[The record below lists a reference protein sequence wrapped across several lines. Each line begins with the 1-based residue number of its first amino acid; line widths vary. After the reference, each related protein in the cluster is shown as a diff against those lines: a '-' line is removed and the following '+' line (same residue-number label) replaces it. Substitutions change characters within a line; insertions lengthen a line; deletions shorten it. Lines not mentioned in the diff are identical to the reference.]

1 MMQKQKYLLLP
12 IATLC
17 LFLMTLAGCE
27 GVKLPEETPL
37 FLDIN
42 NSSVLSGGSS
52 YVSSWAQSDIRKVF
66 GEKITHKFKGNRI
79 KAETGVFVNRPFHLL
94 INEFKFKQSTGCVW
108 RSDTCGTHAV
118 YRERLRIDMRFS
130 LYKNNK
136 LLKTWKFCEVAKE
149 SIGESTNSYSI
160 CPVYTTHDISIET
173 MLEACAQRARRKVS
187 RIMKRNL

>member
-1 MMQKQKYLLLP
+1 MQKQKYVLLP
-12 IATLC
+12 AALLC
-17 LFLMTLAGCE
+17 LVLMALSGCE

-37 FLDIN
+37 FLDLN
-42 NSSVLSGGSS
+42 NSSVLLGGSS
-52 YVSSWAQSDIRKVF
+52 YAASWAQGDIRKVF
-66 GEKITHKFKGNRI
+66 AEKITHKLKGNRI
-79 KAETGVFVNRPFHLL
+79 KAETGTFVNSPFHLL

-108 RSDTCGTHAV
+108 RSDTCGSQTV
-118 YRERLRIDMRFS
+118 YRERLRMDMRFS

-149 SIGESTNSYSI
+149 SVSESTNSYSI
-160 CPVYTTHDISIET
+160 CPVYTTNDISIET